1 MNDLESLAYDVIT
14 GYIMAYHRDGLLR
27 PFSDMENIEVLTIIA
42 NIKLDAKEQL
52 GGTLDDATIGQLVE
66 VLFDR
71 YCNVHNLF

>member
-1 MNDLESLAYDVIT
+1 MNDLKSFAYDVIT

-27 PFSDMENIEVLTIIA
+27 PFNEMNPIEVLTVIA
-42 NIKLDAKEQL
+42 NIKLDAIEQL

-71 YCNVHNLF
+71 YCHVHNLI

>member
-1 MNDLESLAYDVIT
+1 MNDLESLAYDVIN

-27 PFSDMENIEVLTIIA
+27 PFNEMNPVEALTVIA

-71 YCNVHNLF
+71 YCIVHNLF

>member
-1 MNDLESLAYDVIT
+1 MNDLKSFAYDVIT

-27 PFSDMENIEVLTIIA
+27 PFNEMNPIEVLTVIA
-42 NIKLDAKEQL
+42 NIKLDAREQL

-71 YCNVHNLF
+71 YCIVHNLI